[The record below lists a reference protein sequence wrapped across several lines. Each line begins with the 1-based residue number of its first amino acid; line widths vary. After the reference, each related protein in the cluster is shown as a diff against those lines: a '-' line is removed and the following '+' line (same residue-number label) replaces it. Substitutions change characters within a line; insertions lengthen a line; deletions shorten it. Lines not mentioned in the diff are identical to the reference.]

1 VRRLLLSFVAAAFDR
16 VVAVD
21 AKEEV
26 RKLLDSEIFRA
37 TTFQPTVGLTPPRKQ
52 PSPHAKFRGRLI
64 LAEILGHALSKGFW
78 FDQPLWVW
86 RLGARAECHG
96 GLFETK
102 GQDVRQP
109 VRHKSCASVNSLKL
123 AGSRGVARAAA
134 SRGSVRQR
142 AREAYAPA
150 GPFGI

>member
-1 VRRLLLSFVAAAFDR
+1 MRLTVLWRLARKRKPASYSAAT
-16 VVAVD
+16 
-21 AKEEV
+21 
-26 RKLLDSEIFRA
+26 IFAA

-52 PSPHAKFRGRLI
+52 PSPHTNFRGRLI

-102 GQDVRQP
+102 GQDFNNL
-109 VRHKSCASVNSLKL
+109 CATK
-123 AGSRGVARAAA
+123 AARGLTAKN
-134 SRGSVRQR
+134 
-142 AREAYAPA
+142 
-150 GPFGI
+150 